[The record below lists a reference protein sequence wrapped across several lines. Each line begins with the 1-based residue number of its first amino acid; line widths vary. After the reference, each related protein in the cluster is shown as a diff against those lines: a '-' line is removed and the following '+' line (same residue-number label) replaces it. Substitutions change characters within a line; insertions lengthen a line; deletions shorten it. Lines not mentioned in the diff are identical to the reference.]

1 MRSALRCVE
10 TCCRQQAARSQ
21 LAWTGWLVQSWR
33 GAVTARTSQQ
43 QQSFRRSA
51 FDLPVD
57 QREQPQPKYKL
68 PELANPDEPSQETF
82 RMDQVSASDIGD
94 LWPPPDLVAE
104 PPPLEEVKR
113 PHLWLTDTTV
123 VGIEDVGRFIK
134 LQRDELIE
142 FLPEG
147 PCGELARDLTLVPS
161 STRPIG
167 LMLRKLTVELISQLW
182 ACQKE
187 TDGAGRPRIRKAGFL
202 VDGHKGTGKSQVLN
216 TIAMWARQNGWLVVL
231 EPTPSRYAKQ
241 IADIKRSNNGVYI
254 QNEFAQQFLEAT
266 SLANRQ
272 MLEDLPVDFS
282 AYGTRAIDG
291 ESVKATNRLYEPLID
306 ITVDRELA
314 SDPPSHLSR
323 GEERLQ
329 RIAAY
334 RQKIRVPHMADQ
346 LPEPVNVWEILE
358 FGLENEAFATQA
370 VSELFIQLQR
380 QTMYPV
386 LVIVDEWNE
395 CFPASDYV
403 SIRYDNTRFGGK
415 IPAYHLTMPRAF
427 HNWDGKLYRR
437 GLKLYATSW
446 MRSQRRDYRPELLGV
461 SEHEIR
467 TVRSFSQH
475 EFANYVMYLR
485 LMKVLHN
492 FPRSDLE
499 YYYMLTQG
507 NGYQARKLL
516 STLY

>member
-1 MRSALRCVE
+1 VP
-10 TCCRQQAARSQ
+10 
-21 LAWTGWLVQSWR
+21 VQSWR
-33 GAVTARTSQQ
+33 SAVTASAGKQ
-43 QQSFRRSA
+43 QQSLRRSA
-51 FDLPVD
+51 FDLPVEQKD
-57 QREQPQPKYKL
+57 QTQPKYKL
-68 PELANPDEPSQETF
+68 PEVVNPDEPSQETF
-82 RMDQVSASDIGD
+82 RIDQVSASEIGD
-94 LWPPPDLVAE
+94 LWPPRDLVAE
-104 PPPLEEVKR
+104 PLPVEEVKR
-113 PHLWLTDTTV
+113 PHLWLTDTSF

-142 FLPEG
+142 LLPEG

-161 STRPIG
+161 ATRPVG
-167 LMLRKLTVELISQLW
+167 LMLRKLTVELIGQLS
-182 ACQKE
+182 ACQRE
-187 TDGAGRPRIRKAGFL
+187 TDGAGRHRIRKAGFL
-202 VDGHKGTGKSQVLN
+202 LDGHRGTGKSQILN
-216 TIAMWARQNGWLVVL
+216 SIAMWARQNDWLVVL
-231 EPTPSRYAKQ
+231 EPNPSRYSKQ

-272 MLEDLPVDFS
+272 MLEDLPVDFKV
-282 AYGTRAIDG
+282 YGTRAIDG

-314 SDPPSHLSR
+314 NDPPSEVSH

-334 RQKIRVPHMADQ
+334 RRKIRVPSMAQQ
-346 LPEPVNVWEILE
+346 LPKPLNVYEILE
-358 FGLENEAFATQA
+358 FGLTNEAFATQA
-370 VSELFIQLQR
+370 VSELFLQLQK
-380 QTMYPV
+380 QTTYPV

-395 CFPASDYV
+395 CFPVSDYV

-446 MRSQRRDYRPELLGV
+446 MLQNRRDYRPELLGLK
-461 SEHEIR
+461 EHEIR